1 MTDNFKSI
9 FSREQVM
16 ALLKNDTNKNV
27 DDNNKNKVRTN
38 SPYGQ
43 MLRESKKISSF
54 YGDLSKKYLQKI
66 FYKSCNQPSKVSE
79 NLFLILESRLDVV
92 LYRSG
97 FLESIASARQI
108 VRTGGIKVNNKKV
121 ISPSYFLRPGD
132 IISVFGDD
140 KKRQFFE
147 KYLNNDNLLTNKNV
161 KNSLTLPRKKLG
173 WRFKGSPLLLSK
185 ISKLYQNSVPSFTQA
200 TRSSLSSLAIANNI
214 NTSKDNALILI
225 NTIKRCIGLNFH
237 KEKKN
242 DNKSIFNN
250 KSLTFFDCV
259 AQFNETIVYHNIA
272 SSYFNHLMKQPNLNV
287 LQPNY
292 MVSLLAPKANT
303 EDMSCMQI
311 NDVLSKPLKDKF
323 IAKLSNVAHL
333 ENEKSS
339 KINHTKN
346 LFLLPLAYNYDNIF
360 SVKERNSFFTF
371 LNYLLNLKKQYLSLQ
386 KKKINSKKQ
395 QHQSFFK
402 NQNFFSLKRTKPL
415 HLEVSYK
422 SLSIIFLF
430 PPQRINFPS
439 FVNPSLIYK

>member
-9 FSREQVM
+9 FSREQIM
-16 ALLKNDTNKNV
+16 ALLKNDTNKNA
-27 DDNNKNKVRTN
+27 DGKNKNKVRAN

-132 IISVFGDD
+132 IISVFAND
-140 KKRQFFE
+140 KKRQLFE

-185 ISKLYQNSVPSFTQA
+185 ISKSYQNSVPFFTQA
-200 TRSSLSSLAIANNI
+200 IRPSSSYLATANSINI
-214 NTSKDNALILI
+214 SKDNALILI
-225 NTIKRCIGLNFH
+225 NTIKRCIGLNFY

-242 DNKSIFNN
+242 NNKSIFSN
-250 KSLTFFDCV
+250 KNLTFFDCV

-287 LQPNY
+287 LQPNF
-292 MVSLLAPKANT
+292 MASHLHTKGVP
-303 EDMSCMQI
+303 CVQI
-311 NDVLSKPLKDKF
+311 NDVLSRPLKDKF
-323 IAKLSNVAHL
+323 IGKLSNVANL

-339 KINHTKN
+339 KTNHTKN
-346 LFLLPLAYNYDNIF
+346 LFLLPLAYNYDNMF
-360 SVKERNSFFTF
+360 SVKERNFFFTF

-395 QHQSFFK
+395 QHRLFFK
-402 NQNFFSLKRTKPL
+402 NQKFFSLKRTKAL